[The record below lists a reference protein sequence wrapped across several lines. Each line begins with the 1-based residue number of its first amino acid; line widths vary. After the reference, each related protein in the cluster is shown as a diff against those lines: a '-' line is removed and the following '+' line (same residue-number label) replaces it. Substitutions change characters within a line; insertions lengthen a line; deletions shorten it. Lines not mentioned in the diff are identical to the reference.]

1 MSTPQNVARL
11 LFILMCFVFISTPT
25 FAEEKSKQQEVVDSS
40 VVVLERFS
48 TDANMEYFRN
58 MVKKAKAVFIVP
70 RMLKGGFVI
79 GGSGGS
85 GVLLANDEET
95 GAWSYPVFYTMGSVS
110 LGLQAGAEASQI
122 ILLIMTKKGMD
133 SMLGTS
139 IKLGADASI
148 AAGPFGGGAKVA
160 TTDILAYALS
170 KGVYGGLSI
179 EGATITSRDK
189 WNTSYYGKSVTPV
202 DVIVRK
208 TVSNK
213 EAEPL
218 REAVEK
224 ITK

>member
-1 MSTPQNVARL
+1 MSTQKYVARL
-11 LFILMCFVFISTPT
+11 LFILTSLVLLSTPVA
-25 FAEEKSKQQEVVDSS
+25 AEEKSKQQEVVDSA
-40 VVVLERFS
+40 VVVLDRFS
-48 TDANMEYFRN
+48 IDSNMGYFRE

-122 ILLIMTKKGMD
+122 VLLVMTKKGMD

-139 IKLGADASI
+139 FKLGADATI

-189 WNTSYYGKSVTPV
+189 WNTSYYGKPVTPV

-218 REAVEK
+218 REEVEK
-224 ITK
+224 LTR

>member
-1 MSTPQNVARL
+1 MSTRRIVARL
-11 LFILMCFVFISTPT
+11 LFILVSFVFISTPAL
-25 FAEEKSKQQEVVDSS
+25 AENSKQQEVVDSS

-48 TDANMEYFRN
+48 TDANMEYFRT

-85 GVLLANDEET
+85 GVLLASDEET
-95 GAWSYPVFYTMGSVS
+95 GAWSYPVFYTMGSISV
-110 LGLQAGAEASQI
+110 GLQAGAEASQI
-122 ILLIMTKKGMD
+122 VLLVMTKKGMD

-139 IKLGADASI
+139 IKLGADATV

-213 EAEPL
+213 EAEAL
-218 REAVEK
+218 RGAVER

>member
-1 MSTPQNVARL
+1 MSIRKNVARL
-11 LFILMCFVFISTPT
+11 LFILVCFVFISTPAL
-25 FAEEKSKQQEVVDSS
+25 AENSKQQEVVDSS

-58 MVKKAKAVFIVP
+58 MAKKAKAVFIVP

-85 GVLLANDEET
+85 GVLLASDEET
-95 GAWSYPVFYTMGSVS
+95 GAWSYPVFYTMGSISV
-110 LGLQAGAEASQI
+110 GLQAGAEASQI
-122 ILLIMTKKGMD
+122 VLLVMTQKGMD

-139 IKLGADASI
+139 IKLGADATV

-189 WNTSYYGKSVTPV
+189 WNASYYGKSVSPV
-202 DVIVRK
+202 DVIVSK
-208 TVSNK
+208 TVSN
-213 EAEPL
+213 EAAEPL
-218 REAVEK
+218 RAAVEK